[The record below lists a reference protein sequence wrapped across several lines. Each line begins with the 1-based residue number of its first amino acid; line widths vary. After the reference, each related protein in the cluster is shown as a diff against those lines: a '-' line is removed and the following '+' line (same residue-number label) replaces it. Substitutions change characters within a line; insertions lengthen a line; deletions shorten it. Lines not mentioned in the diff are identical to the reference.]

1 MKTRKLFAMLLAASL
16 IASLA
21 SCGNSGDT
29 SSTGSSDSDS
39 QTSSSTSD
47 SSTAESSTPAS
58 TKTDSGVLAATTD
71 VTAEDILA
79 RDYSEPITISF
90 AGIQVTDGLD
100 YNHGNEYYEWWTET
114 FNVEWDITSLTFD
127 NWVERMNT
135 WINADDLPDWSVWN
149 FNAGDGA
156 NYADQGLVMEMPE
169 DWKTQYPNL
178 AAAATCSPAN
188 EYYEN
193 LYGGMYYFFRPVFAN
208 NFPSDTITSHISM
221 FMRTDWAEEAG
232 YDLSANIESGSISL
246 TQFLEYCQA
255 IKDAGLAEYPWYNT
269 SSYVGNVLDRVT
281 EASGVIQNAYYKGD
295 DGMYHWGPAEEE
307 TGVKEALRQIK
318 QAYDNGLLYPEFYTL
333 QDPDDIGHFYAA
345 GDAAAN
351 MYTGMAA
358 WFDRYEQYMQ
368 ENLGVSFWDT
378 SDVFILTDDE
388 GVAHDDPST
397 NYWAC
402 NILSPNMDEATYERI
417 MSIWD
422 YGCTEEGQLRIRLG
436 VPDVDWK
443 YDEEGNIVNLVQDTE
458 YGTLENKYTSL
469 YPITGNMFILSDD
482 YSFINPGFTET
493 SREKVADLYNR
504 RAEITSVRDEE
515 IDWDL
520 LSYSS
525 QAMNLASMTYADE
538 YANIITKDGDF
549 DANYDQ
555 WVSDKLSMIQ
565 PVLDELNAAFAE

>member
-21 SCGNSGDT
+21 SCGNSDDT
-29 SSTGSSDSDS
+29 SSTSTADN
-39 QTSSSTSD
+39 TSSSAGE
-47 SSTAESSTPAS
+47 SSAAESSTPAS

-71 VTAEDILA
+71 ITAEDILA

-100 YNHGNEYYEWWTET
+100 YNKGNEYYSWWTET

-149 FNAGDGA
+149 FNAGDAA
-156 NYADQGLVMEMPE
+156 NYADQGLVMEMPD

-193 LYGGMYYFFRPVFAN
+193 LYDGMYYFFRPVFAN
-208 NFPSDTITSHISM
+208 NFPADTITSHISM
-221 FMRTDWAEEAG
+221 FMRTDWAEQAG

-255 IKDAGLAEYPWYNT
+255 IKDAGIAEYPWFDL
-269 SSYVGNVLDRVT
+269 SGSVGQAVDRV
-281 EASGVIQNAYYKGD
+281 SGYAGVLGSAYYLGE
-295 DGMYHWGPAEEE
+295 DGKYHWGPADDPAI
-307 TGVKEALRQIK
+307 KEALMQIK

-333 QDPDDIGHFYAA
+333 QEPDDAGHFYAS
-345 GDAAAN
+345 GDAAAT
-351 MYTGMAA
+351 MESGMAA
-358 WFDRYEQYMQ
+358 YFDRYDQYMQ
-368 ENLGVSFWDT
+368 ENLGISFWDT

-388 GVAHDDPST
+388 GISHEQPST

-402 NILSPNMDEATYERI
+402 NILSPNMDDATYERI
-417 MSIWD
+417 MNIWD

-443 YDEEGNIVNLVQDTE
+443 YDEEGNIVNLVKDTE

-493 SREKVADLYNR
+493 AREKVADLYNK
-504 RAEITSVRDEE
+504 RAEITSSKDQEV
-515 IDWDL
+515 DWNL
-520 LSYSS
+520 MSYSS

-538 YANIITKDGDF
+538 YANLITKSGDF
-549 DANYDQ
+549 SANYDQ
-555 WVSDKLSMIQ
+555 WVSDKMSMIQ
-565 PVLDELNAAFAE
+565 PVLDELNAAFCE

>member
-47 SSTAESSTPAS
+47 STTAESSTPAS
-58 TKTDSGVLAATTD
+58 TKTD
-71 VTAEDILA
+71 
-79 RDYSEPITISF
+79 SEPITISF

-193 LYGGMYYFFRPVFAN
+193 LYGGMYYFFCPVFAN

-458 YGTLENKYTSL
+458 YGTLEINTPACIRLPATCSSCRTTTPSSTPALPKHPVKRLQICTTDVPRS
-469 YPITGNMFILSDD
+469 PVFGMKRSTGIC
-482 YSFINPGFTET
+482 
-493 SREKVADLYNR
+493 
-504 RAEITSVRDEE
+504 
-515 IDWDL
+515 
-520 LSYSS
+520 
-525 QAMNLASMTYADE
+525 
-538 YANIITKDGDF
+538 
-549 DANYDQ
+549 
-555 WVSDKLSMIQ
+555 
-565 PVLDELNAAFAE
+565 

>member
-1 MKTRKLFAMLLAASL
+1 MKSRKLFALLMAAMMA
-16 IASLA
+16 ASLA
-21 SCGNSGDT
+21 SCNSSEET
-29 SSTGSSDSDS
+29 SEPAEDSSSASTSE
-39 QTSSSTSD
+39 SSTS
-47 SSTAESSTPAS
+47 AESSTPAS

-79 RDYSEPITISF
+79 RDYSEPVTISF

-149 FNAGDGA
+149 FTPGDGA
-156 NYADQGLVMEMPE
+156 NYADQGLVLEMP
-169 DWKTQYPNL
+169 DGWKEEYPNL

-188 EYYEN
+188 AYYEE

-208 NFPSDTITSHISM
+208 NFPEDTPITNHISM
-221 FMRTDWAEEAG
+221 FMRTDMAEEAG
-232 YDLSANIESGSISL
+232 YDLSANIESGTISL
-246 TQFLEYCQA
+246 TEFIAYCQA
-255 IKDAGLAEYPWYNT
+255 IKDAGIVEYPWYNT
-269 SSYVGNVLDRVT
+269 SGYVGNVLDLVT
-281 EASGVIQNAYYKGD
+281 EASGVMQSSYYKGA

-318 QAYDNGLLYPEFYTL
+318 GAYDNGLLYPEFYTL

-351 MYTGMAA
+351 CYTGMAA

-368 ENLGVSFWDT
+368 ENLGLSFWET
-378 SDVFILTDDE
+378 SDVFVLTDDD
-388 GVAHDDPST
+388 GVAHGDPST

-402 NILSPNMDEATYERI
+402 NILSPYIEDEVYERL

-443 YDEEGNIVNLVQDTE
+443 YDENGDIQV
-458 YGTLENKYTSL
+458 TLEEQGYATLEDKYTSL

-493 SREKVADLYNR
+493 ARTKVTDLYKLR
-504 RAEITSVRDEE
+504 GSISTVKDSE

-538 YANIITKDGDF
+538 YANIITKSGDF
-549 DANYDQ
+549 DTNYDQ
-555 WVSDKLSMIQ
+555 WVSDKMSMIQ
-565 PVLDELNAAFAE
+565 PVLDELNAAFGE